1 MMSLSPRRFPGRSI
15 GLLGVLV
22 SLAAAGCGASKGKIS
37 GKVYYQNTLVKGGTV
52 SFVSADK
59 TSHMAQIK
67 EDGSY
72 TVEKVPVGEATICVE
87 TQSFKPPSINAP
99 HYQLPPGVQGPGGYK
114 PPDRAARGK
123 RYVAIPDRY
132 ASPEQSG
139 LKYTVKPGSQEHD
152 IKME

>member
-1 MMSLSPRRFPGRSI
+1 M
-15 GLLGVLV
+15 LGVLV
-22 SLAAAGCGASKGKIS
+22 SLSTAGCGSSTGKIS
-37 GKVYYQNTLVKGGTV
+37 GKVYYQNTLVTGGTV

-59 TSHMAQIK
+59 SSQMAEIK

-72 TVEKVPVGEATICVE
+72 TVPRVPVGEATICVE
-87 TQSFKPPSINAP
+87 TQSFKPPSISAP

-114 PPDRAARGK
+114 PPDRAARAK

-139 LKYTVKPGSQEHD
+139 LKYTVNPGSQEYN